1 MISSCFE
8 NPAVTPSTMFAT
20 SVRVSPCS
28 ALCSV
33 SSYGR
38 SIITSLSF
46 IDSFLAPGSERCS
59 SPLGPFTVIFEP
71 SSVTVTPFGIVTGF
85 FPIRDIGGAPLP
97 DQREQLAAG
106 ARLPRL
112 PVGHEPLRR
121 TENRHA
127 EPVANARDLRHTD
140 VLAKPRR
147 GDATDLANHRLF
159 AGVAQIEPQ
168 HLPSFRGLDR
178 LHIPDVVV
186 LQEDTGDLH
195 FHFRRRNVH
204 ATVLRSAGVAD
215 SRQHVGDRIGHA
227 HR

>member
-8 NPAVTPSTMFAT
+8 NPAVTPSTMLAT
-20 SVRVSPCS
+20 SVRVRPCS

-33 SSYGR
+33 SSDGR
-38 SIITSLSF
+38 STSTSWSF
-46 IDSFLAPGSERCS
+46 IDSFMAAGSERCS
-59 SPLGPFTVIFEP
+59 SPFGPFTVIFEP

-85 FPIRDIGGAPLP
+85 FPIRDIFRAPLP
-97 DQREQLAAG
+97 DQREQLPAG
-106 ARLPRL
+106 ARLSRL

-127 EPVANARDLRHTD
+127 ESVAHARDLAHTH

-147 GDATDLANHRLF
+147 GDAADLANHRLF

-168 HLPSFRGLDR
+168 HLPPFRGLDR
-178 LHIPDVVV
+178 LHVPDVVV
-186 LQEDTGDLH
+186 LQEDAGDLD

-204 ATVLRSAGVAD
+204 AT
-215 SRQHVGDRIGHA
+215 
-227 HR
+227 